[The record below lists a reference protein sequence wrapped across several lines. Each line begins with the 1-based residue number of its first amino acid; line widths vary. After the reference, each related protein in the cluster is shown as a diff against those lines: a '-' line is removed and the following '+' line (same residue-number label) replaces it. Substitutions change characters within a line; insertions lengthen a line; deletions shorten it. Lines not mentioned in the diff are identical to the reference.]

1 MKAKHAMPV
10 FLFFAFILFSSSLAL
25 AQDKAGSRYALVIG
39 NGNYTELSHL
49 RNAKNDAEDMAA
61 ALRDLAFEVTML
73 LDASQ
78 PAMEDALARL
88 ADKLA
93 SAPDS
98 IGLFYFAGHGVQ
110 AEGVNYLIPA
120 DSRIPSEAYLKTKA
134 FSLQSVLDSFKRA
147 NNALNIVILDA
158 CRDNP
163 YQWARSGTRGLA
175 VIPSQPVGSIIV
187 YATSAGDVAL
197 DGQGRNG
204 VFTGELLKYL
214 RNPELEINE
223 VFKRTGAA
231 VQKATGGKQNP
242 AIYSQYFGNIYLAAP
257 SQLRPSQVALT
268 PPAVQ
273 KKYGTALVSTVS
285 AGSLFIDGIKM
296 ESIRAGGQLELSR
309 LESGTYSF
317 EMQYQTGERERK
329 QVQIDPDTRT
339 LVTFSW
345 KPEVVI
351 TSPVQ
356 SPQGQYQ
363 KEGELLV
370 LTIPGSEMQT
380 GLRVQ
385 IQMRLIQ
392 PGTFLM
398 GSRVD
403 EQDRDDDEGPVH
415 EVEIT
420 KPFYMGIYEVTQA
433 QYGAVMGSNPSQFKG
448 MDRPVEN
455 LTKANIDE
463 FIERLNTMGI
473 GKFRL
478 PTEAEWEYACRAGT
492 RTRFPWGDDP
502 SYSLLDE
509 YAWWNDTV
517 THPVGQKKPNPWG
530 LYDMHGNVWE
540 MCADGYGPYPPG
552 RLVDPINIG
561 TSIYKVCRG
570 GSVESPG
577 SSRPP
582 SKSSYISYR
591 KNIEQVIPQT
601 MRSANRDYGEGPL
614 VGFRLVREVD

>member
-1 MKAKHAMPV
+1 
-10 FLFFAFILFSSSLAL
+10 
-25 AQDKAGSRYALVIG
+25 
-39 NGNYTELSHL
+39 
-49 RNAKNDAEDMAA
+49 
-61 ALRDLAFEVTML
+61 
-73 LDASQ
+73 
-78 PAMEDALARL
+78 
-88 ADKLA
+88 
-93 SAPDS
+93 
-98 IGLFYFAGHGVQ
+98 
-110 AEGVNYLIPA
+110 
-120 DSRIPSEAYLKTKA
+120 
-134 FSLQSVLDSFKRA
+134 
-147 NNALNIVILDA
+147 
-158 CRDNP
+158 
-163 YQWARSGTRGLA
+163 
-175 VIPSQPVGSIIV
+175 
-187 YATSAGDVAL
+187 
-197 DGQGRNG
+197 
-204 VFTGELLKYL
+204 
-214 RNPELEINE
+214 
-223 VFKRTGAA
+223 
-231 VQKATGGKQNP
+231 
-242 AIYSQYFGNIYLAAP
+242 
-257 SQLRPSQVALT
+257 
-268 PPAVQ
+268 
-273 KKYGTALVSTVS
+273 
-285 AGSLFIDGIKM
+285 
-296 ESIRAGGQLELSR
+296 
-309 LESGTYSF
+309 
-317 EMQYQTGERERK
+317 
-329 QVQIDPDTRT
+329 VQIDPDTRT

-385 IQMRLIQ
+385 IQMRLIH
-392 PGTFLM
+392 PGTFLR

-540 MCADGYGPYPPG
+540 MCVDTYGTYPPG
-552 RLVDPINIG
+552 RHVDPINIER
-561 TSIYKVCRG
+561 YKSNVCRG
-570 GSVESPG
+570 GSVVAG
-577 SSRPP
+577 T
-582 SKSSYISYR
+582 SKYSYEDISAKANGTIAYRSSYIWYGEFI
-591 KNIEQVIPQT
+591 KQIIPKT
-601 MRSANRDYGEGPL
+601 MRSANRDYGEGRL

>member
-1 MKAKHAMPV
+1 V
-10 FLFFAFILFSSSLAL
+10 
-25 AQDKAGSRYALVIG
+25 
-39 NGNYTELSHL
+39 
-49 RNAKNDAEDMAA
+49 
-61 ALRDLAFEVTML
+61 
-73 LDASQ
+73 
-78 PAMEDALARL
+78 
-88 ADKLA
+88 
-93 SAPDS
+93 
-98 IGLFYFAGHGVQ
+98 
-110 AEGVNYLIPA
+110 
-120 DSRIPSEAYLKTKA
+120 
-134 FSLQSVLDSFKRA
+134 
-147 NNALNIVILDA
+147 
-158 CRDNP
+158 
-163 YQWARSGTRGLA
+163 
-175 VIPSQPVGSIIV
+175 
-187 YATSAGDVAL
+187 
-197 DGQGRNG
+197 
-204 VFTGELLKYL
+204 
-214 RNPELEINE
+214 
-223 VFKRTGAA
+223 
-231 VQKATGGKQNP
+231 
-242 AIYSQYFGNIYLAAP
+242 
-257 SQLRPSQVALT
+257 
-268 PPAVQ
+268 
-273 KKYGTALVSTVS
+273 LVSTVS

-433 QYGAVMGSNPSQFKG
+433 QYGAVMGSNPSEFKG

-463 FIERLNTMGI
+463 FIKRLNTMGI

-517 THPVGQKKPNPWG
+517 THPVGQKKPN
-530 LYDMHGNVWE
+530 
-540 MCADGYGPYPPG
+540 
-552 RLVDPINIG
+552 
-561 TSIYKVCRG
+561 S
-570 GSVESPG
+570 
-577 SSRPP
+577 
-582 SKSSYISYR
+582 
-591 KNIEQVIPQT
+591 
-601 MRSANRDYGEGPL
+601 
-614 VGFRLVREVD
+614 